1 MKRTSLALGLLL
13 LLGVV
18 GLVGWALLH
27 SPEASPPPVVSVAE
41 PEPEPEAAPPEL
53 EPLEEVEW
61 PEDAPR
67 TIYGAV
73 TDPEGNPII
82 GAQIRIRFE
91 ARRPDRKAVTDTRG
105 EFELKRVEADI
116 ATFEVGAR
124 GYEPEVVESPHL
136 PRAPKVRW
144 DAVLEPADGLFG
156 VVLTGRQPAPG
167 AWIAL
172 RPTDSRRW
180 IGSTHAD
187 SSGRFALDWPED
199 HEGPFT
205 LWAFHGQ
212 HGTVEQEVAG
222 PGEVTLSLPGGGY
235 IEGHVVDKDGRPVPQ
250 FSITATP
257 LIRPAGGPPAQ
268 SFGSDTGAFVLGPLA
283 PGKTRVWA
291 AAEGYQP
298 GEISGVEVKR
308 GETVRGLRIELGRSP
323 ILTGRVTD
331 AGTGQPI
338 EGAMIIPAEWRSGA
352 LAETVG
358 AYTDADGRYEL
369 KALPGVRTSIQVTA
383 DGYRSVLVGGV
394 EGEAGEE
401 IVRDFSMSS
410 SQRDASPASELTGI
424 GAVLAPD
431 RRGIR
436 IRRIVDGGPASEV
449 LETGDVVVMVDGVSA
464 RGAGLAKVAQAI
476 RGEVGTEVELWV
488 RRGGTGAPQRVTL
501 TRDRVVMPQ
510 RRRANPHQ
518 PVR

>member
-1 MKRTSLALGLLL
+1 MKRFSTALGLALL
-13 LLGVV
+13 IGALG
-18 GLVGWALLH
+18 LALWALLH
-27 SPEASPPPVVSVAE
+27 TPDPPPPVTVAPAAE
-41 PEPEPEAAPPEL
+41 PEPEPDPEPEL
-53 EPLEEVEW
+53 PPLDEVEW
-61 PEDAPR
+61 PADAPR
-67 TIYGAV
+67 TLYGTV

-82 GAQIRIRFE
+82 GARIRVQFH
-91 ARRPDRKAVTDTRG
+91 ARRPDRKATTDTSG
-105 EFELKRVEADI
+105 SFELERVQPDV
-116 ATFEVGAR
+116 ATFEISAR
-124 GYEPEVVESPHL
+124 GYEPDIAEDPHL
-136 PRAPKVRW
+136 PAAPRVRW

-156 VVLTGRQPAPG
+156 VVLTGSRPAPG
-167 AWIAL
+167 AWVAL

-180 IGSTHAD
+180 LASTHAD
-187 SSGRFALDWPED
+187 SAGRFALDWPED
-199 HEGPFT
+199 VDDPLT
-205 LWAFHGQ
+205 VWAFHGQ
-212 HGTVEQEVAG
+212 HGTTEQAVAG
-222 PGEVTLSLPGGGY
+222 PGEVTLTLPGGGY
-235 IEGHVVDKDGRPVPQ
+235 IEGHVVDTDGRPVPQ

-268 SFGSDTGAFVLGPLA
+268 SFNSDVGHFVLGPLA
-283 PGKTRVWA
+283 AGRTRVWA

-298 GEISGVEVKR
+298 GEISGVEVEA
-308 GETVRGLRIELGRSP
+308 GQTVRGLRIELGRSP

-338 EGAMIIPAEWRSGA
+338 EGAMIVPAEWRSGA

-358 AYTDADGRYEL
+358 AYTDEEGRYRL
-369 KALPGVRTSIQVTA
+369 QALPGVRTSIQVTA

-394 EGEAGEE
+394 EGAPGQE

-410 SQRDASPASELTGI
+410 AQRDATPASELTGI

-436 IRRIVDGGPASEV
+436 IRSIVDGGPASTA
-449 LETGDVVVMVDGVSA
+449 LEAGDVVVMVDGVEA

-488 RRGGTGAPQRVTL
+488 RKRGRGEPQRVML
-501 TRDRVVMPQ
+501 TRDRVVMPE
-510 RRRANPHQ
+510 RRRNPHQ

>member
-1 MKRTSLALGLLL
+1 MKRSALAFGLLL
-13 LLGVV
+13 VLGVV

-27 SPEASPPPVVSVAE
+27 TPEPPAPPVIVDAPE
-41 PEPEPEAAPPEL
+41 PEPEPVEAPEPP
-53 EPLEEVEW
+53 PLEEVEW
-61 PEDAPR
+61 PADAPR
-67 TIYGAV
+67 TIYGNV

-82 GAQIRIRFE
+82 GAQIRIRFQ
-91 ARRPDRKAVTDTRG
+91 ARRPDRKATTDTRG
-105 EFELKRVEADI
+105 AFRLERVEPDVAS
-116 ATFEVGAR
+116 FEVGAR
-124 GYEPEVVESPHL
+124 GYEPQVTEEPHL

-180 IGSTHAD
+180 IASTHAD
-187 SSGRFALDWPED
+187 SSGRFALDWPEAD
-199 HEGPFT
+199 DGPYT
-205 LWAFHGQ
+205 VWAFHGQ

-222 PGEVTLSLPGGGY
+222 PGEVTLMLPGGGY
-235 IEGHVVDKDGRPVPQ
+235 IEGHVVDGDGRPVPQ

-268 SFGSDTGAFVLGPLA
+268 SFGSETGAFTLGPLA

-298 GEISGVEVKR
+298 GEISGVEVER
-308 GETVRGLRIELGRSP
+308 GQTVRGLRIVLGRSP
-323 ILTGRVTD
+323 ILSGRVTD

-358 AYTDADGRYEL
+358 AYTDDDGRYEL
-369 KALPGVRTSIQVTA
+369 KALPNVRTSIQVTA
-383 DGYRSVLVGGV
+383 EGYRSVLVGGV
-394 EGEAGEE
+394 EGAPGEE

-410 SQRDASPASELTGI
+410 NQRDASPASELTGI

-431 RRGIR
+431 RRGVR
-436 IRRIVDGGPASEV
+436 IRRIVDGGPASQV
-449 LETGDVVVMVDGVSA
+449 LETGDVVVMVDGVEA

-488 RRGGTGAPQRVTL
+488 RRGGTGAPERVIM
-501 TRDRVVMPQ
+501 TRDRVVMPD